1 MRLMVGNAAT
11 RQTMAT
17 TVPTIQPQ
25 LQDDLAEHQQT
36 YRRFVMGVTIFAGHV
51 LAVLLILGW
60 VFSDSFG

>member
-1 MRLMVGNAAT
+1 MRQMVGTAAA

-17 TVPTIQPQ
+17 TVLTTQPQ
-25 LQDDLAEHQQT
+25 AQDDIAEHQRT

-51 LAVLLILGW
+51 LAILLILGW